1 MEEAGVKEKI
11 EEEEVVKRS
20 LSLSLSL
27 VTLFRGRISEIDKPF
42 NLNVADKFLFI
53 L

>member
-1 MEEAGVKEKI
+1 MKEKI
-11 EEEEVVKRS
+11 EEEEVVKR
-20 LSLSLSL
+20 SLSLSL